1 MCFGVAT
8 IDLEKK
14 VFKFKCIAAG
24 KGFPIGETYPS
35 LEISNSC
42 LVCVLY
48 KGSTMDTSMKYAAQ
62 RSYSK
67 EYKNCWTMSI
77 QFTKCLNAHLKYVRT
92 QSELIS
98 TIESYPF
105 SFKKREG
112 DEQLLI
118 GLRKIKNQVDLK
130 GWTISPLSPIPDGIL
145 KADVDCVEVQQEF
158 GKLQSRIIPSIEFS
172 VFVFNEEAA
181 TDELDKYL
189 DIDGITTDI
198 FIKRQKE

>member
-1 MCFGVAT
+1 
-8 IDLEKK
+8 
-14 VFKFKCIAAG
+14 
-24 KGFPIGETYPS
+24 
-35 LEISNSC
+35 
-42 LVCVLY
+42 
-48 KGSTMDTSMKYAAQ
+48 MKYAAQ

-77 QFTKCLNAHLKYVRT
+77 QFTKCLNAHLKVCFALIIDGHSLIILYLQYVRT

-130 GWTISPLSPIPDGIL
+130 GWTISPLSPIPDGVSTCIVL
-145 KADVDCVEVQQEF
+145 
-158 GKLQSRIIPSIEFS
+158 
-172 VFVFNEEAA
+172 
-181 TDELDKYL
+181 
-189 DIDGITTDI
+189 
-198 FIKRQKE
+198 